1 MGDRPP
7 PRESELSIRWRNTAA
22 LPKESPKAS
31 AYLTIYEQAKL
42 QRKWIYDPKLKR
54 WQTPE
59 EFLENEKRYSGG
71 ETDRF
76 SRLQIRDPMDGINA
90 SYVQLQDLKERME
103 IFVKRVLD
111 YYKEPA
117 KRP

>member
-7 PRESELSIRWRNTAA
+7 RRESELSISWKKMQS
-22 LPKESPKAS
+22 LPNVSPNAP
-31 AYLTIYEQAKL
+31 AYQAIFEKAKL
-42 QRKWIYDPKLKR
+42 EHKWIYDPHLKR

-71 ETDRF
+71 EEDRL
-76 SRLQIRDPMDGINA
+76 SKLQVRDPMDGINA

-103 IFVKRVLD
+103 TFVKRVLD
-111 YYKEPA
+111 YYKD
-117 KRP
+117 RPKSK